1 MASLADRRRIVDTA
15 LGAMAAE
22 VLFTAARLG
31 VADLIGES
39 EAAAVDLAAHY
50 NADSTS
56 FTRLLRAMTAMGLLT
71 ETAPGRFR
79 LTESGG
85 LLRSDHSDSL
95 RAFVR
100 MFGDPAML
108 AAWREL
114 ETAVRTGQTTFD
126 KVYGTSFFD
135 YMTHRPELSAQ
146 FNAAMRQ
153 TTLAVA
159 QHLPASYDFNGFH
172 TVADIGG
179 GDGTLLAAVLKAN
192 PALHGIL
199 FDTAEGLAQ
208 ADETFSAAAVG
219 ARATTT
225 VGDFFHSAPSGADL
239 YLLNSV
245 IHDWD
250 DERCATILGHV
261 RRVIPDD
268 GRLLII
274 EFVLPPIVDCAMPL
288 MTYLNDLNMLVNVG
302 GRERTREEFHQL
314 CATAGFRLGSVT
326 PLSPPFSLLEAMPVG

>member
-1 MASLADRRRIVDTA
+1 MASLADRRRIVDTVF
-15 LGAMAAE
+15 GAMAAE
-22 VLFTAARLG
+22 VLFAAARLG

-39 EAAAVDLAAHY
+39 ESAAVELAAQY

-56 FTRLLRAMTAMGLLT
+56 FTRLLRTMASMGLLT
-71 ETAPGRFR
+71 EPSPGRFR

-85 LLRSDHSDSL
+85 LLRSDRADSL

-126 KVYGTSFFD
+126 KLYGTSFFD
-135 YMTHRPELSAQ
+135 YLAQRPELSAQ

-153 TTLAVA
+153 TTVA
-159 QHLPASYDFNGFH
+159 AAQQLPDSYDFNRFH
-172 TVADIGG
+172 TVVDIGG

-192 PALHGIL
+192 PALQGIL

-208 ADETFSAAAVG
+208 SDETFVAAAVG
-219 ARATTT
+219 DRATRV
-225 VGDFFHSAPSGADL
+225 VGDFFHSAPPGADL
-239 YLLNSV
+239 YLLKSV

-261 RRVIPDD
+261 RRVIPGD

-274 EFVLPPIVDCAMPL
+274 EFVLSPVVDGAMPL

-302 GRERTREEFHQL
+302 GRERTREEFQHL
-314 CATAGFRLGSVT
+314 CATTGFRLGSVT
-326 PLSPPFSLLEAMPVG
+326 PLSPPFSLLEAFPVG